1 MMGIM
6 YALACIG
13 GGFVL
18 LVGVSLAQD
27 WWRKT
32 MWAKVDEAELSARKA
47 WAIINK
53 PAAAYAV
60 ACPTYGILDTFGS
73 FEDATKSADENGGKV
88 VKLIAVDL

>member
-1 MMGIM
+1 MMWVV
-6 YALACIG
+6 YALACVG
-13 GGFVL
+13 GALIL

-32 MWAKVDEAELSARKA
+32 MWAKVNEAELSARKA
-47 WAIINK
+47 WKIINK

-60 ACPTYGILDTFGS
+60 ACPTYGILGTFGS
-73 FEDATKSADENGGKV
+73 FEEADKEASANGGKV